1 MDMLT
6 EIDEEEEKKL
16 QLNDLLKNLSENVHL
31 LKYQQLTIDIN
42 EIIQKFKNINE
53 IETKEIDTKRI
64 IEEKD
69 RNFIDHIESLKKK
82 ASEKKS
88 DNLEEIVYK

>member
-6 EIDEEEEKKL
+6 EIDEEEEKKF

>member
-31 LKYQQLTIDIN
+31 LKYQ
-42 EIIQKFKNINE
+42 
-53 IETKEIDTKRI
+53 
-64 IEEKD
+64 
-69 RNFIDHIESLKKK
+69 
-82 ASEKKS
+82 
-88 DNLEEIVYK
+88 